1 MIFQKATSKLTKIN
15 VKVSTY
21 SLHNKKIKKI
31 HILNMMWVPFTAKS
45 FWKLMLW
52 LCYFFSFILGLAHS
66 DPLFVQTA
74 GPKIAMFRGF
84 TYLPSVFY
92 RTAADCNLSY

>member
-31 HILNMMWVPFTAKS
+31 HILNMMMSSIHSKKFLKADALP
-45 FWKLMLW
+45 LL
-52 LCYFFSFILGLAHS
+52 FF
-66 DPLFVQTA
+66 
-74 GPKIAMFRGF
+74 
-84 TYLPSVFY
+84 
-92 RTAADCNLSY
+92 